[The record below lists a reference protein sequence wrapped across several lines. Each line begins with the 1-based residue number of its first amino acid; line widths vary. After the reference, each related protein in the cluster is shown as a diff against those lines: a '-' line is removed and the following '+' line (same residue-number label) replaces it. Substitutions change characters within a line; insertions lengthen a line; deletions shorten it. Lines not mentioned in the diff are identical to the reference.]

1 MTWKNLDQRNL
12 NGKRVLTRV
21 DINVP
26 MNGNDV
32 GDATRIERIVPT
44 IQKIIAA
51 NGIPIMISH
60 FGRPGAVKDDKY
72 SLKHLIPCLTEHL
85 GQNIVFTD
93 VDEIETIIK
102 QSKSL
107 KIGQIMLLEN
117 IRFRTG
123 ETNNDPVLA
132 KKLAEIGDVYCN
144 DAFST
149 AHRAHAS
156 TVGIAN
162 LLPNCVGCLMEA
174 ELLNLEEILSKPKES
189 KSLKIGQIMLL
200 ENIRFRTGET
210 NNDPVL
216 AKKLAEIGDVYCNDA
231 FSTAHRAHA
240 STVGIAN
247 LLPNCVGCLMEA
259 ELLNLEEILS
269 KPKGPIIAIVG
280 GSKVSTKIDLLKNLI
295 KKVAT
300 LVITGGMANTFLR
313 AQGHN
318 IGKSI
323 FEQNLLETADK
334 IRKLAQ
340 KESCQLILPSDVIV
354 AGSLKRDVPWELFEA
369 TKCPENQMILDIG
382 PKTVNN
388 IKQAINRS
396 QTLIWNGPM
405 GAFEVYPFN
414 KATDDVATFVSQLTQ
429 KGKLISVAGGGD
441 TISAL
446 KSTRSESKFSYISTA
461 GGAFLEWIEGKKLPA
476 IEALI
481 N

>member
-1 MTWKNLDQRNL
+1 MTWKNLDQLNL

-174 ELLNLEEILSKPKES
+174 ELLNLEK
-189 KSLKIGQIMLL
+189 
-200 ENIRFRTGET
+200 
-210 NNDPVL
+210 
-216 AKKLAEIGDVYCNDA
+216 
-231 FSTAHRAHA
+231 
-240 STVGIAN
+240 
-247 LLPNCVGCLMEA
+247 
-259 ELLNLEEILS
+259 ILS
-269 KPKGPIIAIVG
+269 KPKGPVIAIIG
-280 GSKVSTKIDLLKNLI
+280 GSKVSTKIDLLMNLI
-295 KKVAT
+295 KKVDT

>member
-162 LLPNCVGCLMEA
+162 LLPNCVGC
-174 ELLNLEEILSKPKES
+174 
-189 KSLKIGQIMLL
+189 Q
-200 ENIRFRTGET
+200 
-210 NNDPVL
+210 
-216 AKKLAEIGDVYCNDA
+216 
-231 FSTAHRAHA
+231 
-240 STVGIAN
+240 
-247 LLPNCVGCLMEA
+247 MEA

-269 KPKGPIIAIVG
+269 KPKGPVIAIVG
-280 GSKVSTKIDLLKNLI
+280 GSKVSTKIDLLMNLI
-295 KKVAT
+295 KKVDT

-313 AQGHN
+313 DQGHN

-334 IRKLAQ
+334 ICKLAQ

>member
-174 ELLNLEEILSKPKES
+174 ELLNLEK
-189 KSLKIGQIMLL
+189 
-200 ENIRFRTGET
+200 
-210 NNDPVL
+210 
-216 AKKLAEIGDVYCNDA
+216 
-231 FSTAHRAHA
+231 
-240 STVGIAN
+240 
-247 LLPNCVGCLMEA
+247 
-259 ELLNLEEILS
+259 ILS
-269 KPKGPIIAIVG
+269 KPKGPVIAIIG
-280 GSKVSTKIDLLKNLI
+280 GSKVSTKIDLLMNLI
-295 KKVAT
+295 KKVDT

-354 AGSLKRDVPWELFEA
+354 AGSLKCDVPWELFEA

>member
-1 MTWKNLDQRNL
+1 MTWKNLDQLNL

-174 ELLNLEEILSKPKES
+174 ELLNLEEILSKPK
-189 KSLKIGQIMLL
+189 G
-200 ENIRFRTGET
+200 
-210 NNDPVL
+210 PV
-216 AKKLAEIGDVYCNDA
+216 
-231 FSTAHRAHA
+231 
-240 STVGIAN
+240 
-247 LLPNCVGCLMEA
+247 
-259 ELLNLEEILS
+259 
-269 KPKGPIIAIVG
+269 IAIVG
-280 GSKVSTKIDLLKNLI
+280 GSKVSTKIDLLMNLI
-295 KKVAT
+295 KKVDT

-340 KESCQLILPSDVIV
+340 KESCQLILPSDVIL

-476 IEALI
+476 IESLI

>member
-1 MTWKNLDQRNL
+1 MTWKNLDQLNL

-123 ETNNDPVLA
+123 E
-132 KKLAEIGDVYCN
+132 I
-144 DAFST
+144 
-149 AHRAHAS
+149 
-156 TVGIAN
+156 
-162 LLPNCVGCLMEA
+162 
-174 ELLNLEEILSKPKES
+174 
-189 KSLKIGQIMLL
+189 
-200 ENIRFRTGET
+200 

-269 KPKGPIIAIVG
+269 KPKGPVIAIVG
-280 GSKVSTKIDLLKNLI
+280 GSKVSTKIDLLMNLI
-295 KKVAT
+295 KKVDT

-334 IRKLAQ
+334 ICKLAQ

>member
-60 FGRPGAVKDDKY
+60 FGRPGAVKDNKY
-72 SLKHLIPCLTEHL
+72 SLKHLMPCLTEHL

-174 ELLNLEEILSKPKES
+174 ELLNLEEILSKPK
-189 KSLKIGQIMLL
+189 G
-200 ENIRFRTGET
+200 
-210 NNDPVL
+210 PV
-216 AKKLAEIGDVYCNDA
+216 
-231 FSTAHRAHA
+231 
-240 STVGIAN
+240 
-247 LLPNCVGCLMEA
+247 
-259 ELLNLEEILS
+259 
-269 KPKGPIIAIVG
+269 IAIVG
-280 GSKVSTKIDLLKNLI
+280 GSKVSTKIDLLMNLI
-295 KKVAT
+295 KKVDT

>member
-174 ELLNLEEILSKPKES
+174 ELLNLEEILSKPK
-189 KSLKIGQIMLL
+189 G
-200 ENIRFRTGET
+200 
-210 NNDPVL
+210 PV
-216 AKKLAEIGDVYCNDA
+216 
-231 FSTAHRAHA
+231 
-240 STVGIAN
+240 
-247 LLPNCVGCLMEA
+247 
-259 ELLNLEEILS
+259 
-269 KPKGPIIAIVG
+269 IAIVG
-280 GSKVSTKIDLLKNLI
+280 GSKVSTKIDLLMNLI
-295 KKVAT
+295 KKVDT

-461 GGAFLEWIEGKKLPA
+461 GGDFLEWIEGKKLPA

>member
-1 MTWKNLDQRNL
+1 MIWKNLDQLNL

-174 ELLNLEEILSKPKES
+174 ELLNLEEILSKPK
-189 KSLKIGQIMLL
+189 G
-200 ENIRFRTGET
+200 
-210 NNDPVL
+210 PV
-216 AKKLAEIGDVYCNDA
+216 
-231 FSTAHRAHA
+231 
-240 STVGIAN
+240 
-247 LLPNCVGCLMEA
+247 
-259 ELLNLEEILS
+259 
-269 KPKGPIIAIVG
+269 IAIVG
-280 GSKVSTKIDLLKNLI
+280 GSKVSTKIDLLMNLI
-295 KKVAT
+295 KKVDT

-334 IRKLAQ
+334 ICKLAQ

>member
-174 ELLNLEEILSKPKES
+174 ELLNLEEILSKPK
-189 KSLKIGQIMLL
+189 G
-200 ENIRFRTGET
+200 
-210 NNDPVL
+210 PV
-216 AKKLAEIGDVYCNDA
+216 
-231 FSTAHRAHA
+231 
-240 STVGIAN
+240 
-247 LLPNCVGCLMEA
+247 
-259 ELLNLEEILS
+259 
-269 KPKGPIIAIVG
+269 IAIVG
-280 GSKVSTKIDLLKNLI
+280 GSKVSTKIDLLMNLI
-295 KKVAT
+295 KKVDT

-405 GAFEVYPFN
+405 GAFEIYPFN

>member
-12 NGKRVLTRV
+12 KGKRVLTRV

-174 ELLNLEEILSKPKES
+174 ELLNLEEILSKPK
-189 KSLKIGQIMLL
+189 G
-200 ENIRFRTGET
+200 
-210 NNDPVL
+210 PV
-216 AKKLAEIGDVYCNDA
+216 
-231 FSTAHRAHA
+231 
-240 STVGIAN
+240 
-247 LLPNCVGCLMEA
+247 
-259 ELLNLEEILS
+259 
-269 KPKGPIIAIVG
+269 IAIVG
-280 GSKVSTKIDLLKNLI
+280 GSKVSTKIDLLMNLI
-295 KKVAT
+295 KKVDT

-334 IRKLAQ
+334 ICKLAQ

-354 AGSLKRDVPWELFEA
+354 AGSLKRDVPWELFEV

>member
-1 MTWKNLDQRNL
+1 MTWKNLDQLNL

-174 ELLNLEEILSKPKES
+174 ELLNLEEILSKPK
-189 KSLKIGQIMLL
+189 G
-200 ENIRFRTGET
+200 
-210 NNDPVL
+210 PV
-216 AKKLAEIGDVYCNDA
+216 
-231 FSTAHRAHA
+231 
-240 STVGIAN
+240 
-247 LLPNCVGCLMEA
+247 
-259 ELLNLEEILS
+259 
-269 KPKGPIIAIVG
+269 IAIVG
-280 GSKVSTKIDLLKNLI
+280 GSKVSTKIDLLMNLI
-295 KKVAT
+295 KKVDT

-340 KESCQLILPSDVIV
+340 KERCQLILPSDVIV

>member
-1 MTWKNLDQRNL
+1 MTWKNLDQLNL

-51 NGIPIMISH
+51 NGIPRMRSH

-174 ELLNLEEILSKPKES
+174 ELLNLEEILSKPK
-189 KSLKIGQIMLL
+189 G
-200 ENIRFRTGET
+200 
-210 NNDPVL
+210 PV
-216 AKKLAEIGDVYCNDA
+216 
-231 FSTAHRAHA
+231 
-240 STVGIAN
+240 
-247 LLPNCVGCLMEA
+247 
-259 ELLNLEEILS
+259 
-269 KPKGPIIAIVG
+269 IAIVG
-280 GSKVSTKIDLLKNLI
+280 GSKVSTKIDLLMNLI
-295 KKVAT
+295 KKVDT

>member
-1 MTWKNLDQRNL
+1 MTWKNLDQLNL

-85 GQNIVFTD
+85 GRNIVFTD

-174 ELLNLEEILSKPKES
+174 ELLNLEEILSKPK
-189 KSLKIGQIMLL
+189 G
-200 ENIRFRTGET
+200 
-210 NNDPVL
+210 PV
-216 AKKLAEIGDVYCNDA
+216 
-231 FSTAHRAHA
+231 
-240 STVGIAN
+240 
-247 LLPNCVGCLMEA
+247 
-259 ELLNLEEILS
+259 
-269 KPKGPIIAIVG
+269 IAIVG
-280 GSKVSTKIDLLKNLI
+280 GSKVSTKIDLLMNLI
-295 KKVAT
+295 KKVDT

-340 KESCQLILPSDVIV
+340 KERCQLILPSDVIV

>member
-1 MTWKNLDQRNL
+1 MTWKNLDQLNL

-51 NGIPIMISH
+51 NGIHIMISH

-174 ELLNLEEILSKPKES
+174 ELLNLEEILSKPK
-189 KSLKIGQIMLL
+189 G
-200 ENIRFRTGET
+200 
-210 NNDPVL
+210 PV
-216 AKKLAEIGDVYCNDA
+216 
-231 FSTAHRAHA
+231 
-240 STVGIAN
+240 
-247 LLPNCVGCLMEA
+247 
-259 ELLNLEEILS
+259 
-269 KPKGPIIAIVG
+269 IAIVG
-280 GSKVSTKIDLLKNLI
+280 GSKVSTKIDLLMNLI
-295 KKVAT
+295 KKVDT

>member
-1 MTWKNLDQRNL
+1 MTWKNLDQLNL

-162 LLPNCVGCLMEA
+162 LLPNCVGC
-174 ELLNLEEILSKPKES
+174 
-189 KSLKIGQIMLL
+189 Q
-200 ENIRFRTGET
+200 
-210 NNDPVL
+210 
-216 AKKLAEIGDVYCNDA
+216 
-231 FSTAHRAHA
+231 
-240 STVGIAN
+240 
-247 LLPNCVGCLMEA
+247 MEA

-269 KPKGPIIAIVG
+269 KPKGPVIAIVG
-280 GSKVSTKIDLLKNLI
+280 GSKVSTKIDLLMNLI
-295 KKVAT
+295 KKVDT

-334 IRKLAQ
+334 ICKLAQ

>member
-174 ELLNLEEILSKPKES
+174 ELLNLEEILSKPK
-189 KSLKIGQIMLL
+189 G
-200 ENIRFRTGET
+200 
-210 NNDPVL
+210 PV
-216 AKKLAEIGDVYCNDA
+216 
-231 FSTAHRAHA
+231 
-240 STVGIAN
+240 
-247 LLPNCVGCLMEA
+247 
-259 ELLNLEEILS
+259 
-269 KPKGPIIAIVG
+269 IAIVG
-280 GSKVSTKIDLLKNLI
+280 GSKVSTKIDLLMNLI
-295 KKVAT
+295 KKVDT

-334 IRKLAQ
+334 ICKLAQ

>member
-1 MTWKNLDQRNL
+1 
-12 NGKRVLTRV
+12 
-21 DINVP
+21 
-26 MNGNDV
+26 
-32 GDATRIERIVPT
+32 
-44 IQKIIAA
+44 
-51 NGIPIMISH
+51 MISH

-174 ELLNLEEILSKPKES
+174 ELLNLEEILSKPK
-189 KSLKIGQIMLL
+189 G
-200 ENIRFRTGET
+200 
-210 NNDPVL
+210 PV
-216 AKKLAEIGDVYCNDA
+216 
-231 FSTAHRAHA
+231 
-240 STVGIAN
+240 
-247 LLPNCVGCLMEA
+247 
-259 ELLNLEEILS
+259 
-269 KPKGPIIAIVG
+269 IAIVG
-280 GSKVSTKIDLLKNLI
+280 GSKVSTKIDLLMNLI
-295 KKVAT
+295 KKVDT

-405 GAFEVYPFN
+405 GAFEIYPFN

>member
-1 MTWKNLDQRNL
+1 MTWKNLDQLNL

-93 VDEIETIIK
+93 VDEIETIMK

-174 ELLNLEEILSKPKES
+174 ELLNLEEILSKPK
-189 KSLKIGQIMLL
+189 G
-200 ENIRFRTGET
+200 
-210 NNDPVL
+210 PV
-216 AKKLAEIGDVYCNDA
+216 
-231 FSTAHRAHA
+231 
-240 STVGIAN
+240 
-247 LLPNCVGCLMEA
+247 
-259 ELLNLEEILS
+259 
-269 KPKGPIIAIVG
+269 IAIVG
-280 GSKVSTKIDLLKNLI
+280 GSKVSTKIDLLMNLI
-295 KKVAT
+295 KKVDT

-334 IRKLAQ
+334 ICKLAQ

>member
-174 ELLNLEEILSKPKES
+174 ELLNLEEILSKPK
-189 KSLKIGQIMLL
+189 G
-200 ENIRFRTGET
+200 
-210 NNDPVL
+210 PV
-216 AKKLAEIGDVYCNDA
+216 
-231 FSTAHRAHA
+231 
-240 STVGIAN
+240 
-247 LLPNCVGCLMEA
+247 
-259 ELLNLEEILS
+259 
-269 KPKGPIIAIVG
+269 IAIVG
-280 GSKVSTKIDLLKNLI
+280 GSKVSTKIDLLMNLI
-295 KKVAT
+295 KKVDT

-323 FEQNLLETADK
+323 FEQTLLETADK

>member
-12 NGKRVLTRV
+12 KGKRVLTRV

-174 ELLNLEEILSKPKES
+174 ELLNLEEILSKPK
-189 KSLKIGQIMLL
+189 G
-200 ENIRFRTGET
+200 
-210 NNDPVL
+210 PV
-216 AKKLAEIGDVYCNDA
+216 
-231 FSTAHRAHA
+231 
-240 STVGIAN
+240 
-247 LLPNCVGCLMEA
+247 
-259 ELLNLEEILS
+259 
-269 KPKGPIIAIVG
+269 IAIVG
-280 GSKVSTKIDLLKNLI
+280 GSKVSTKIDLLMNLI
-295 KKVAT
+295 KKVDT

>member
-72 SLKHLIPCLTEHL
+72 SLKHLITCLTEHL

-123 ETNNDPVLA
+123 EID
-132 KKLAEIGDVYCN
+132 
-144 DAFST
+144 
-149 AHRAHAS
+149 
-156 TVGIAN
+156 
-162 LLPNCVGCLMEA
+162 
-174 ELLNLEEILSKPKES
+174 
-189 KSLKIGQIMLL
+189 
-200 ENIRFRTGET
+200 
-210 NNDPVL
+210 NDPVL

-269 KPKGPIIAIVG
+269 KPKGPVIAIVG
-280 GSKVSTKIDLLKNLI
+280 GSKVSTKIDLLMNLI
-295 KKVAT
+295 KKVDT

>member
-12 NGKRVLTRV
+12 KGKRVLTRV

-174 ELLNLEEILSKPKES
+174 ELLNLEEILSKPK
-189 KSLKIGQIMLL
+189 G
-200 ENIRFRTGET
+200 
-210 NNDPVL
+210 PV
-216 AKKLAEIGDVYCNDA
+216 
-231 FSTAHRAHA
+231 
-240 STVGIAN
+240 
-247 LLPNCVGCLMEA
+247 
-259 ELLNLEEILS
+259 
-269 KPKGPIIAIVG
+269 IAIVG
-280 GSKVSTKIDLLKNLI
+280 GSKVSTKIDLLMNLI
-295 KKVAT
+295 KKVDT

-334 IRKLAQ
+334 ICKLAQ

-396 QTLIWNGPM
+396 QTLIWNGPI

>member
-12 NGKRVLTRV
+12 KGKRVLTRV

-174 ELLNLEEILSKPKES
+174 ELLNLEEILSKPK
-189 KSLKIGQIMLL
+189 G
-200 ENIRFRTGET
+200 
-210 NNDPVL
+210 PV
-216 AKKLAEIGDVYCNDA
+216 
-231 FSTAHRAHA
+231 
-240 STVGIAN
+240 
-247 LLPNCVGCLMEA
+247 
-259 ELLNLEEILS
+259 
-269 KPKGPIIAIVG
+269 IAIVG
-280 GSKVSTKIDLLKNLI
+280 GSKVSTKIDLLMNLI
-295 KKVAT
+295 KKVDT

-334 IRKLAQ
+334 ICKLAQ

>member
-174 ELLNLEEILSKPKES
+174 ELLNLEEILSKPK
-189 KSLKIGQIMLL
+189 G
-200 ENIRFRTGET
+200 
-210 NNDPVL
+210 PV
-216 AKKLAEIGDVYCNDA
+216 
-231 FSTAHRAHA
+231 
-240 STVGIAN
+240 
-247 LLPNCVGCLMEA
+247 
-259 ELLNLEEILS
+259 
-269 KPKGPIIAIVG
+269 IAIVG
-280 GSKVSTKIDLLKNLI
+280 GSKVSTKIDLLMNLI
-295 KKVAT
+295 KKVDT

>member
-1 MTWKNLDQRNL
+1 MTWKNLDQLNL

-174 ELLNLEEILSKPKES
+174 ELLNLEEILSKPK
-189 KSLKIGQIMLL
+189 G
-200 ENIRFRTGET
+200 
-210 NNDPVL
+210 PV
-216 AKKLAEIGDVYCNDA
+216 
-231 FSTAHRAHA
+231 
-240 STVGIAN
+240 
-247 LLPNCVGCLMEA
+247 
-259 ELLNLEEILS
+259 
-269 KPKGPIIAIVG
+269 IAIVG
-280 GSKVSTKIDLLKNLI
+280 GSKVSTKIDLLMNLI
-295 KKVAT
+295 KKVDT

-313 AQGHN
+313 AQGYN

-334 IRKLAQ
+334 ICKLAQ

-354 AGSLKRDVPWELFEA
+354 AGSLKRDVPWELFEV

>member
-174 ELLNLEEILSKPKES
+174 ELLNLEEILSKPK
-189 KSLKIGQIMLL
+189 G
-200 ENIRFRTGET
+200 
-210 NNDPVL
+210 PV
-216 AKKLAEIGDVYCNDA
+216 
-231 FSTAHRAHA
+231 
-240 STVGIAN
+240 
-247 LLPNCVGCLMEA
+247 
-259 ELLNLEEILS
+259 
-269 KPKGPIIAIVG
+269 IAIVG
-280 GSKVSTKIDLLKNLI
+280 GSKVSTKIDLLMNLL
-295 KKVAT
+295 KKVDT

>member
-1 MTWKNLDQRNL
+1 MTWKNLDQLNL

-107 KIGQIMLLEN
+107 KI
-117 IRFRTG
+117 
-123 ETNNDPVLA
+123 D
-132 KKLAEIGDVYCN
+132 
-144 DAFST
+144 
-149 AHRAHAS
+149 
-156 TVGIAN
+156 
-162 LLPNCVGCLMEA
+162 
-174 ELLNLEEILSKPKES
+174 
-189 KSLKIGQIMLL
+189 QIMLL

-269 KPKGPIIAIVG
+269 KPKGPVIAIVG
-280 GSKVSTKIDLLKNLI
+280 GSKVSTKIDLLMNLI
-295 KKVAT
+295 KKVDT

-340 KESCQLILPSDVIV
+340 KERCQLILPSDVIV

-388 IKQAINRS
+388 IKQAISRS

>member
-60 FGRPGAVKDDKY
+60 FGRPGAVKDGKY
-72 SLKHLIPCLTEHL
+72 SLKHLIPCLTKHL

-93 VDEIETIIK
+93 VDEIETIVK

-174 ELLNLEEILSKPKES
+174 ELLNLEEILSKPK
-189 KSLKIGQIMLL
+189 G
-200 ENIRFRTGET
+200 
-210 NNDPVL
+210 PV
-216 AKKLAEIGDVYCNDA
+216 
-231 FSTAHRAHA
+231 
-240 STVGIAN
+240 
-247 LLPNCVGCLMEA
+247 
-259 ELLNLEEILS
+259 
-269 KPKGPIIAIVG
+269 IAIVG
-280 GSKVSTKIDLLKNLI
+280 GSKVSTKIDLLMNLI
-295 KKVAT
+295 KKVDT

-446 KSTRSESKFSYISTA
+446 KSTRSESKFSYISMA

>member
-123 ETNNDPVLA
+123 ETNN
-132 KKLAEIGDVYCN
+132 N
-144 DAFST
+144 
-149 AHRAHAS
+149 
-156 TVGIAN
+156 
-162 LLPNCVGCLMEA
+162 
-174 ELLNLEEILSKPKES
+174 
-189 KSLKIGQIMLL
+189 
-200 ENIRFRTGET
+200 
-210 NNDPVL
+210 PVL

-269 KPKGPIIAIVG
+269 KPKGPVIAIVG
-280 GSKVSTKIDLLKNLI
+280 GSKVSTKIDLLMNLI
-295 KKVAT
+295 KKVDT

-340 KESCQLILPSDVIV
+340 KERCQLILPSDVIV

>member
-162 LLPNCVGCLMEA
+162 LLPNCVGC
-174 ELLNLEEILSKPKES
+174 
-189 KSLKIGQIMLL
+189 Q
-200 ENIRFRTGET
+200 
-210 NNDPVL
+210 
-216 AKKLAEIGDVYCNDA
+216 
-231 FSTAHRAHA
+231 
-240 STVGIAN
+240 
-247 LLPNCVGCLMEA
+247 MEA

-269 KPKGPIIAIVG
+269 KPKGPVIAIVG
-280 GSKVSTKIDLLKNLI
+280 GSKVSTKIDLLMNLI
-295 KKVAT
+295 KKVDT

-323 FEQNLLETADK
+323 FEQSLLETADK

>member
-12 NGKRVLTRV
+12 KGKRVLTRV

-174 ELLNLEEILSKPKES
+174 ELLNLEEILSKPK
-189 KSLKIGQIMLL
+189 G
-200 ENIRFRTGET
+200 
-210 NNDPVL
+210 PV
-216 AKKLAEIGDVYCNDA
+216 
-231 FSTAHRAHA
+231 
-240 STVGIAN
+240 
-247 LLPNCVGCLMEA
+247 
-259 ELLNLEEILS
+259 
-269 KPKGPIIAIVG
+269 IAIVG

-354 AGSLKRDVPWELFEA
+354 AGSLKRDVPWELFEV

>member
-1 MTWKNLDQRNL
+1 MTWKNLDQLNL

-60 FGRPGAVKDDKY
+60 FGRPGAVKDNKY
-72 SLKHLIPCLTEHL
+72 SLKHLMPCLTEHL

-174 ELLNLEEILSKPKES
+174 ELLNLEEILSKPK
-189 KSLKIGQIMLL
+189 G
-200 ENIRFRTGET
+200 
-210 NNDPVL
+210 PV
-216 AKKLAEIGDVYCNDA
+216 
-231 FSTAHRAHA
+231 
-240 STVGIAN
+240 
-247 LLPNCVGCLMEA
+247 
-259 ELLNLEEILS
+259 
-269 KPKGPIIAIVG
+269 IAIVG
-280 GSKVSTKIDLLKNLI
+280 GSKVSTKIDLLMNLI
-295 KKVAT
+295 KKVDT

>member
-174 ELLNLEEILSKPKES
+174 ELLNLEEILSKPK
-189 KSLKIGQIMLL
+189 G
-200 ENIRFRTGET
+200 
-210 NNDPVL
+210 PV
-216 AKKLAEIGDVYCNDA
+216 
-231 FSTAHRAHA
+231 
-240 STVGIAN
+240 
-247 LLPNCVGCLMEA
+247 
-259 ELLNLEEILS
+259 
-269 KPKGPIIAIVG
+269 IAIVG
-280 GSKVSTKIDLLKNLI
+280 GSKVSTKIDLLMNLI
-295 KKVAT
+295 KKVDT

-446 KSTRSESKFSYISTA
+446 KSTRSESKFSYISTD

>member
-1 MTWKNLDQRNL
+1 MTWKNLDQLNL

-51 NGIPIMISH
+51 SGIPIMISH

-174 ELLNLEEILSKPKES
+174 ELLNLEEILSKPK
-189 KSLKIGQIMLL
+189 G
-200 ENIRFRTGET
+200 
-210 NNDPVL
+210 PV
-216 AKKLAEIGDVYCNDA
+216 
-231 FSTAHRAHA
+231 
-240 STVGIAN
+240 
-247 LLPNCVGCLMEA
+247 
-259 ELLNLEEILS
+259 
-269 KPKGPIIAIVG
+269 IAIVG
-280 GSKVSTKIDLLKNLI
+280 GSKVSTKIDLLMNLI
-295 KKVAT
+295 KKVDT

>member
-1 MTWKNLDQRNL
+1 MTWKNLDQLNL

-174 ELLNLEEILSKPKES
+174 ELLNLEEILSKPK
-189 KSLKIGQIMLL
+189 G
-200 ENIRFRTGET
+200 
-210 NNDPVL
+210 PV
-216 AKKLAEIGDVYCNDA
+216 
-231 FSTAHRAHA
+231 
-240 STVGIAN
+240 
-247 LLPNCVGCLMEA
+247 
-259 ELLNLEEILS
+259 
-269 KPKGPIIAIVG
+269 IAIVG
-280 GSKVSTKIDLLKNLI
+280 GSKVSTKIDLLMNLI
-295 KKVAT
+295 KKVDT

-405 GAFEVYPFN
+405 GAFEIYPFN

>member
-174 ELLNLEEILSKPKES
+174 ELLNLEEILSKPK
-189 KSLKIGQIMLL
+189 G
-200 ENIRFRTGET
+200 
-210 NNDPVL
+210 PV
-216 AKKLAEIGDVYCNDA
+216 
-231 FSTAHRAHA
+231 
-240 STVGIAN
+240 
-247 LLPNCVGCLMEA
+247 
-259 ELLNLEEILS
+259 
-269 KPKGPIIAIVG
+269 IAIVG
-280 GSKVSTKIDLLKNLI
+280 GSKVSTKIDLLMNLI
-295 KKVAT
+295 KKVDT

-334 IRKLAQ
+334 ICKLAQ

-388 IKQAINRS
+388 IKQAINKS

-446 KSTRSESKFSYISTA
+446 KSPRSESKFSYISTA

>member
-174 ELLNLEEILSKPKES
+174 ELLNLEEILSKPK
-189 KSLKIGQIMLL
+189 G
-200 ENIRFRTGET
+200 
-210 NNDPVL
+210 PV
-216 AKKLAEIGDVYCNDA
+216 
-231 FSTAHRAHA
+231 
-240 STVGIAN
+240 
-247 LLPNCVGCLMEA
+247 
-259 ELLNLEEILS
+259 
-269 KPKGPIIAIVG
+269 IAIVG
-280 GSKVSTKIDLLKNLI
+280 GSKVSTKIDLLMNLI
-295 KKVAT
+295 KKVDT

-340 KESCQLILPSDVIV
+340 KERCQLILPSDVIV

-405 GAFEVYPFN
+405 GAFEIYPFN

>member
-1 MTWKNLDQRNL
+1 MTWKNLDQLNL

-60 FGRPGAVKDDKY
+60 FGRPGAVKDHKY
-72 SLKHLIPCLTEHL
+72 SLKHLMPCLTEHL

-123 ETNNDPVLA
+123 E
-132 KKLAEIGDVYCN
+132 I
-144 DAFST
+144 
-149 AHRAHAS
+149 
-156 TVGIAN
+156 
-162 LLPNCVGCLMEA
+162 
-174 ELLNLEEILSKPKES
+174 
-189 KSLKIGQIMLL
+189 
-200 ENIRFRTGET
+200 

-269 KPKGPIIAIVG
+269 KPKGPVIAIVG
-280 GSKVSTKIDLLKNLI
+280 GSKVSTKIDLLMNLI
-295 KKVAT
+295 KKVDT

>member
-26 MNGNDV
+26 MNGDDV

-174 ELLNLEEILSKPKES
+174 ELLNLEEILSKPK
-189 KSLKIGQIMLL
+189 G
-200 ENIRFRTGET
+200 
-210 NNDPVL
+210 PV
-216 AKKLAEIGDVYCNDA
+216 
-231 FSTAHRAHA
+231 
-240 STVGIAN
+240 
-247 LLPNCVGCLMEA
+247 
-259 ELLNLEEILS
+259 
-269 KPKGPIIAIVG
+269 IAIVG
-280 GSKVSTKIDLLKNLI
+280 GSKVSTKIDLLMNLI
-295 KKVAT
+295 KKVDT

>member
-1 MTWKNLDQRNL
+1 MTWKNLDQLNL

-174 ELLNLEEILSKPKES
+174 ELLNLEEILSKPK
-189 KSLKIGQIMLL
+189 G
-200 ENIRFRTGET
+200 
-210 NNDPVL
+210 PV
-216 AKKLAEIGDVYCNDA
+216 
-231 FSTAHRAHA
+231 
-240 STVGIAN
+240 
-247 LLPNCVGCLMEA
+247 
-259 ELLNLEEILS
+259 
-269 KPKGPIIAIVG
+269 IAIVG
-280 GSKVSTKIDLLKNLI
+280 GSKVSTKIDLLMNLI
-295 KKVAT
+295 KKVDT

-323 FEQNLLETADK
+323 FEQSLLETADK

-446 KSTRSESKFSYISTA
+446 KLTKSESKFSYISTA